1 MYQTKLVKQVRIC
14 HYEVRGKVIKRFGNP
29 CLIHINELDK
39 ASDAIQ
45 HVAEWLGITSE
56 ECANWALSIVQGGAA
71 PKVLHDISG
80 ETTVLG
86 ALDLAGA
93 FNESSEH
100 FKVLNL
106 GLRHHDQGSS
116 QSTGITIR
124 CTVSANATSS

>member
-1 MYQTKLVKQVRIC
+1 MRKLGLV
-14 HYEVRGKVIKRFGNP
+14 N
-29 CLIHINELDK
+29 
-39 ASDAIQ
+39 
-45 HVAEWLGITSE
+45 
-56 ECANWALSIVQGGAA
+56 CAGWCCTEGAA
-71 PKVLHDISG
+71 LLCSSIKYSVCFAQVLRDISG